1 MNSMFRFLVPAGALL
16 LAMGAAIPV
25 RAQAPAPED
34 LSRGVARISL
44 MDGEVSVRRGDSGE
58 WVVGVINAPLLTADQ
73 IATGPNS
80 RAEVQFDAANMLRI
94 GGNAEIHMAQLENR
108 R

>member
-1 MNSMFRFLVPAGALL
+1 MESTFKFRFLFPAGALL

-25 RAQAPAPED
+25 WAQAPAAED

-58 WVVGVINAPLLTADQ
+58 WVAGVINAPLMTN
-73 IATGPNS
+73 IHRHRPEFS
-80 RAEVQFDAANMLRI
+80 RGSSI
-94 GGNAEIHMAQLENR
+94 
-108 R
+108 